1 MRLRQYTGTILP
13 LAAALAFAA
22 GTARAADSDSRNNS
36 NDRGDQRHEPN
47 RAGFYL
53 GAGLGDFSTQID
65 DISNVD
71 NANLDFDTSE
81 DAFKLVAGGRFNRFF
96 AVQLDQYDFGRSSV
110 ATNLLNASADTKGTA
125 ASVVGTLPLGPIELF
140 ARAGEIWYDVNLDV
154 SGSNVNSS
162 SVSSSG
168 HDSVYSAGIGFTVA
182 KRLNL
187 KAEYERINISD
198 FSDANAV
205 WLSAAWRF

>member
-1 MRLRQYTGTILP
+1 MTLRTYTGTFIP
-13 LAAALAFAA
+13 LAAAIAFAA
-22 GTARAADSDSRNNS
+22 GTARAADRDDS
-36 NDRGDQRHEPN
+36 GDQRRESN
-47 RAGFYL
+47 RAGLYL
-53 GAGLGDFSTQID
+53 GVGLGDFSTEID
-65 DISNVD
+65 DIDNVD
-71 NANLDFDTSE
+71 DANLDFDTSE
-81 DAFKLVAGGRFNRFF
+81 DAFKVFAGWRFNRFF
-96 AVQLDQYDFGRSSV
+96 AVQVDQYDFGRSTV
-110 ATNLLNASADTKGTA
+110 ATNLLSVSADTKGTA

-140 ARAGEIWYDVNLDV
+140 ARAGEIWYDLDVDV
-154 SGSNVNSS
+154 SGSNGSSS
-162 SVSSSG
+162 SVGSSG

>member
-1 MRLRQYTGTILP
+1 MTLRTYTGTLIP

-22 GTARAADSDSRNNS
+22 GTACAADT
-36 NDRGDQRHEPN
+36 DRGDQRDGPN

-53 GAGLGDFSTQID
+53 GAGLGDFSTEID

-71 NANLDFDTSE
+71 NANLNFDTSE
-81 DAFKLVAGGRFNRFF
+81 DAFKVFAGWRFNRFF
-96 AVQLDQYDFGRSSV
+96 AVQLDQYDFGRSTV
-110 ATNLLNASADTKGTA
+110 ATNLLNVSADTKGTA

-140 ARAGEIWYDVNLDV
+140 ARAGEIWYDLNVDV

-162 SVSSSG
+162 SVGSSG

>member
-1 MRLRQYTGTILP
+1 MTFRTYAGMLSPI
-13 LAAALAFAA
+13 AAALVLATSPAL
-22 GTARAADSDSRNNS
+22 AADADSRHD
-36 NDRGDQRHEPN
+36 DRNEAN

-71 NANLDFDTSE
+71 NANLSFDTSE
-81 DAFKLVAGGRFNRFF
+81 DAFKLFAGWRFNRFF
-96 AVQLDQYDFGRSSV
+96 SVQVDQYDFNRSSV
-110 ATNLLNASADTKGTA
+110 ATNLLNVSTDTKGTA
-125 ASVVGTLPLGPIELF
+125 ASVIGTLPVGPIELF
-140 ARAGEIWYDVNLDV
+140 ARAGQIWYDVNFDV
-154 SGSNVNSS
+154 RGVNGNTT
-162 SVSSSG
+162 SVGSSG
-168 HDSVYSAGIGFTVA
+168 HDPVYSAGIGFTVA

-198 FSDANAV
+198 FTDANAV